1 MTSQKFCGQAHSRSV
16 LVAGAADILI
26 SDIAAVGGILDLL
39 DFTELADLQG
49 VQISP
54 HFWHSMTVAATV
66 MLHVCALIPNA
77 KMAEIIPHG
86 KKFALKAFY
95 PKGEYARLSYKS
107 RIGIDL
113 NILAL
118 HYLCDDHQSNCL
130 NLVEATC

>member
-54 HFWHSMTVAATV
+54 HFWNSMTVADTV
-66 MLHVCALIPNA
+66 MLHVCTLTPNA
-77 KMAEIIPHG
+77 EMAEIIPHG

-95 PKGEYARLSYKS
+95 SKGEYARLSYKS
-107 RIGIDL
+107 RIGVDL
-113 NILAL
+113 NFLAL
-118 HYLCDDHQSNCL
+118 HYLFDDHQSNYL